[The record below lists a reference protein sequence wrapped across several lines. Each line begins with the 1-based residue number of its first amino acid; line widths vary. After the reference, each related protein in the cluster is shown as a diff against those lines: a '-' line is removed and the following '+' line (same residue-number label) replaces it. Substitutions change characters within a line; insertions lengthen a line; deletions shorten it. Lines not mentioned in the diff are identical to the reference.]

1 MIILVNSRR
10 CNMINTIENSRT
22 EFKVKLV
29 DDLEETVIGF
39 LNSKDGGIIYLGV
52 NDNGKIVGLN
62 NNLDLLQR
70 KIKDRIISNIEPS
83 VLGLFDLEVLEEDN
97 KKYLKITIA
106 RGLEKPYHLKGMGMT
121 PDSCFVRV
129 GSSNERMDDHLI
141 SKMFRERTRNS
152 LKNIKSPRQELT
164 FSDLKIYYKE
174 KGFDVGDNFETQLGF
189 FTPDGKYNYLA
200 YLLADENTIS
210 VKVAKYAGDDVD
222 ELMENYEFGYCSL
235 IKATYRV
242 LEKFRVENKIY
253 AKITYPERKEQPMYD
268 YNAVREVIINAL
280 VHNDWATE
288 YPPKFEFFSDRLE
301 VSSFGGIQSEFT
313 EEEFLEGY
321 SAPKNPELMRVFRD
335 LELVEHLGTGI
346 RKILKK
352 YDKNIYHFFPHFIRV
367 SIKYNQNEFEYE
379 NIPNKKEI
387 NYSDL
392 NLTSVQEG
400 IISLILDR
408 SNITQEE
415 MSNLLGVTSRTIRNH
430 IKYLVDND
438 YIVRIGADKNGKW
451 KVIKKEVKNND

>member
-1 MIILVNSRR
+1 MIE
-10 CNMINTIENSRT
+10 TIENSKV

-29 DDLEETVIGF
+29 DDLEETIIGF

-52 NDNGKIVGLN
+52 NDDGEVVGLN

-83 VLGLFDLEVLEEDN
+83 TLGLFDIEILTDN
-97 KKYLKITIA
+97 KKNYLKLTIA

-121 PDSCFVRV
+121 PDSCFIRV
-129 GSSNERMDDHLI
+129 GSSNERMNEHLI

-152 LKNIKSPRQELT
+152 IKNIISPSQELT
-164 FSDLKIYYKE
+164 FTDLKIYYKE
-174 KGFDVGDNFETQLGF
+174 KGFDIGDNFEKQLGF
-189 FTPDGKYNYLA
+189 FTQDNKYNYLA
-200 YLLADENTIS
+200 YLLADENAVSI
-210 VKVAKYAGDDVD
+210 KVAKYAGDDVD
-222 ELMENYEFGYCSL
+222 ELMENYEYGFCSL
-235 IKATYRV
+235 IKATNRV
-242 LEKFRVENKIY
+242 LEKFKVENKIY
-253 AKITYPERKEQPMYD
+253 AKITYPERKENPMYD

-280 VHNDWATE
+280 VHNDWASE
-288 YPPKFEFFSDRLE
+288 YPPKFEFFNDRLE

-367 SIKYNQNEFEYE
+367 SIKYNKNKFEYE
-379 NIPNKKEI
+379 SNKIINEI
-387 NYSDL
+387 EG
-392 NLTSVQEG
+392 LTKVQED
-400 IISLILDR
+400 IIQLLLDKPSLTQVELA
-408 SNITQEE
+408 NI
-415 MSNLLGVTSRTIRNH
+415 LGVGERKIRYNMKDL
-430 IKYLVDND
+430 I
-438 YIVRIGADKNGKW
+438 DKNYIERVGSSKTGKW
-451 KVIKKEVKNND
+451 KVIIKESETL